1 MLSVTITF
9 FKTNAINCVH
19 KKFEAQSHSMPFGQF
34 VIGPPG
40 SGKTTYCN
48 GMKQFLDGIGRKC
61 AVVNLDPANE
71 NLFDGVEIDIRDLCD
86 LETVMKELQLGPNG
100 ALLYCMEYLTKVFY
114 LT

>member
-1 MLSVTITF
+1 
-9 FKTNAINCVH
+9 
-19 KKFEAQSHSMPFGQF
+19 MPFGQF

-71 NLFDGVEIDIRDLCD
+71 NIFDGVEIDIRDLCD

-100 ALLYCMEYLTKVFY
+100 ALLYCMEYLTKVF
-114 LT
+114 